1 MPIEPSTATGQKPPP
16 SPEALLRDS
25 ARSARLGLW
34 ALAMG
39 FGGFI
44 LWAAL
49 APLDEGVPT
58 QGMVVLDTK
67 RKAVQH
73 LSGGLVKEVLVREGD
88 IVAEGQPLIRL
99 DDMVAKANFQ
109 MVRQRYLASRATEAR
124 LMAEQT
130 KQARIAFHPDLVQA
144 GSDPGIAQQM
154 QNQVRLLDSRR
165 SSLAAEL
172 MGIQESIK
180 GLEGQ
185 IKSNDAILLNRQNQL
200 ALLNQELGSLRDLVK
215 EGYAPRNRQ
224 LELERMVA
232 ESSAVQ
238 SDLLGNTLR
247 TRQAIA
253 EIRQRAIARQ
263 QDYQKEVETQLA
275 EVTRDAQSDA
285 VRMLAVTDELSRS
298 EVRAPSQGQ
307 VVALSVQTIGG
318 VINAGQKLMDI
329 VPENAPLLIET
340 RVAPHLIDR
349 VQASLPVDIRFG
361 SFAHTPQLVIEG
373 KVLSVS
379 KDLLTD
385 PQTNASYYLARI
397 GLTPQGVAALGKRQL
412 QAGMPAEVVIK
423 TGERSMLTYLLHPLT
438 KRIAAS
444 MKEE

>member
-349 VQASLPVDIRFG
+349 VRASLPVDIRFG

>member
-238 SDLLGNTLR
+238 SDLLGNMLR

-349 VQASLPVDIRFG
+349 VRASLPVDIRFG

>member
-1 MPIEPSTATGQKPPP
+1 MPIEPSTATGQKSPP

-349 VQASLPVDIRFG
+349 VRASLPVDIRFG

>member
-1 MPIEPSTATGQKPPP
+1 M
-16 SPEALLRDS
+16 
-25 ARSARLGLW
+25 
-34 ALAMG
+34 
-39 FGGFI
+39 
-44 LWAAL
+44 
-49 APLDEGVPT
+49 
-58 QGMVVLDTK
+58 
-67 RKAVQH
+67 
-73 LSGGLVKEVLVREGD
+73 
-88 IVAEGQPLIRL
+88 
-99 DDMVAKANFQ
+99 
-109 MVRQRYLASRATEAR
+109 
-124 LMAEQT
+124 
-130 KQARIAFHPDLVQA
+130 
-144 GSDPGIAQQM
+144 
-154 QNQVRLLDSRR
+154 
-165 SSLAAEL
+165 
-172 MGIQESIK
+172 
-180 GLEGQ
+180 
-185 IKSNDAILLNRQNQL
+185 
-200 ALLNQELGSLRDLVK
+200 RDLVK

-329 VPENAPLLIET
+329 FPENAPLLIET

-349 VQASLPVDIRFG
+349 VRASLPVDIRFG